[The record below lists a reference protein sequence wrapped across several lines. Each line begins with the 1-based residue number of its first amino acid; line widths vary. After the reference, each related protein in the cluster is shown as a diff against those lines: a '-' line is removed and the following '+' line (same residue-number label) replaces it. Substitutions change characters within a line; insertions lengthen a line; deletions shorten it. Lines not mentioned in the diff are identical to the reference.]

1 MLVRFL
7 LLRVIVLA
15 LLEIYA
21 PLEQQHYVGRQ
32 RNGRFTRLFGPMA
45 VSGGSVWVKRS
56 RFTGRFLG
64 YAKGTGV

>member
-1 MLVRFL
+1 MIRFL
-7 LLRVIVLA
+7 LLRIIVLA

-21 PLEQQHYVGRQ
+21 PQVEQVLIGRA
-32 RNGRFTRLFGPMA
+32 RNGKFTRLFGPMA
-45 VSGGSVWVKRS
+45 VSGGSVWIKRS